1 MPGSKLVAI
10 FFLLIHG
17 CILTYGQTIA
27 PNEDSA
33 LVAEMKK
40 YTFLNTHDSLMLN
53 KQAMNSFCMAAKK
66 CCKDTNEQLNII
78 YIGDSHLQAG
88 YNIGVVRR
96 KLQRKFGNAG
106 RGLVFPYRLAKSN
119 GPYDYVSFSA
129 DEWDYRRNVFADSTF
144 TTGIMGFALRSISDS
159 VQFGIVL
166 RSNEGLQYAFKRL
179 QLFTD
184 SCASCKVTVTDS
196 AGLMLAKRTNQSPY
210 IHQFDFDTE
219 VSSFKI
225 IIDADSLKRI
235 NISGVNVC
243 SDSRGSLCH
252 SVGVNGATF
261 KSFASQSLF
270 FNHLSKL
277 DAQLVIISLGTNE
290 AFNVYR
296 LDTAALRAAIISMVD
311 SIRSIFPNT
320 AILLTTPPD
329 AGIKVRRKKYKS
341 HTNVAQVAKVIKHTA
356 CDKHVACYDLY
367 TAAGSYANWYLV
379 GMMDSKRIHFTRK
392 AYEIQGFMLANQILN
407 LIENTP

>member
-1 MPGSKLVAI
+1 MQVSKFLIVVMVLV
-10 FFLLIHG
+10 FG
-17 CILTYGQTIA
+17 CLRASGQPLA
-27 PNEDSA
+27 ANEDSA
-33 LVAEMKK
+33 LSAEATKLP
-40 YTFLNTHDSLMLN
+40 FLNMHDSLLLN
-53 KQAMNSFCMAAKK
+53 KEALRPFCMAAKN
-66 CCKDTNEQLNII
+66 CCKNNQQLNVV

-88 YNIGVVRR
+88 YNIGVLRR
-96 KLQRKFGNAG
+96 KLQRTYGNAG

-119 GPYDYVSFSA
+119 GPYDYVSFST

-144 TTGIMGFALRSISDS
+144 TTGMMGFALRSINDS

-196 AGLMLAKRTNQSPY
+196 AGLIFAKRTNQSPY
-210 IHQFDFDTE
+210 LHQFDFDTE
-219 VSSFKI
+219 VNSFKI
-225 IIDADSLKRI
+225 TIDADSLKRI

-243 SDSRGSLCH
+243 SDSGGSVCH

-261 KSFASQSLF
+261 KSFASQALF

-296 LDTAALRAAIISMVD
+296 LDTVSLRSAIVNMVD
-311 SIRSIFPNT
+311 SIRKVFPNI
-320 AILLTTPPD
+320 AIMLTTPPD
-329 AGIKVRRKKYKS
+329 AGIKVRRKKYKP
-341 HTNVAQVAKVIKHTA
+341 HTNVATVAKVIRHTA
-356 CDKHVACYDLY
+356 CDLHIACYDMH
-367 TAAGSYANWYLV
+367 TAAGSYAHWYKA
-379 GMMDSKRIHFTRK
+379 GMMDAKRIHFTRK
-392 AYEIQGFMLANQILN
+392 AYEIQGYMLANQLLK
-407 LIENTP
+407 LIEHTP